1 MPTLD
6 LTLAAGPYDRLQA
19 LYDGTVAVEG
29 VRIDANVRQRPVD
42 IFSPMIERGAFDI
55 AEMSLTH
62 CYALTAQGRANFVTL
77 PVFPSRMFR
86 HGFIFVNAKAGIRTP
101 ADLAGKRIGVQGHQM
116 TAAVWIRGLL
126 RDEHGVDLDGVE
138 WYEGGVNEYGV
149 AGGDIMELR
158 PSRPLRAQ
166 RIPATTC
173 LSDLLAQGGIDALVG
188 AFIPKSYGRHG
199 DVQRLF
205 PDYRTREAGYFSRT
219 GIFPIMH
226 ALVLRRDVH
235 EAHPWLAPALVQ
247 ACDQAKA
254 AAWQRLR
261 FSGALSAMLPW
272 LMDHVEET
280 VAALGPD
287 PWPYGIEANRPTLD
301 AFSAMLHDD
310 GYLERPMSW
319 DEVFVPARASAQGDQ
334 DFSL

>member
-1 MPTLD
+1 MPTLE
-6 LTLAAGPYDRLQA
+6 LTLAAGPYDRMQP
-19 LYDGTVAVEG
+19 LYDGSVAIDG
-29 VRIDANVRQRPVD
+29 VRIVPHVRQRPVD
-42 IFSPMIERGAFDI
+42 IFSGMLERGAFDI

-62 CYALTAQGRANFVTL
+62 CYVLTAEQRANFVTL

-86 HGFIFVNAKAGIRTP
+86 HGFIFVNARSGIRTP

-126 RDEHGVDLDGVE
+126 RDGHGVDLADAE

-158 PSRPLRAQ
+158 PSRPLRWQ

-173 LSDLLAQGGIDALVG
+173 LSDMLAEGGIDALIG
-188 AFIPKSYGRHG
+188 AFIPKSHGRHP

-205 PDYRTREAGYFSRT
+205 PDYKRMEAAYHAAT
-219 GIFPIMH
+219 GVFPIMH
-226 ALVLRRDVH
+226 ALVLRRDRH
-235 EAHPWLAPALVQ
+235 EAHPWLAHALAS
-247 ACDQAKA
+247 ACARAKEQ
-254 AAWQRLR
+254 AWQRLR
-261 FSGALSAMLPW
+261 FSGALAATLPW

-287 PWPYGIEANRPTLD
+287 PWPYGVDENRATLD
-301 AFSAMLHDD
+301 AFAAMLRAD
-310 GYLERPMSW
+310 GYLDRALACE
-319 DEVFVPARASAQGDQ
+319 EVFAPH
-334 DFSL
+334 